1 MNYRDTKELERLKDL
16 MQKHQME
23 EDKGGEAL
31 TYINAYVIEN
41 LCSELLDKLN
51 TNATTSPLGSIVL
64 SVETL
69 NHRRELAKKAT
80 PGPWNVVNQYGFSTA
95 VINENGDVAV
105 DDGSASGEYTEK
117 ASLENLH
124 HIAANDP
131 KVTIATIEEVLRL
144 RADKERLEREADW
157 LAHKL
162 CEAVDALMPE
172 SLRIKFCVKTV
183 EEAREAAREAV
194 EEVCPQP
201 KELGEV
207 NEYVDVESE

>member
-1 MNYRDTKELERLKDL
+1 MNYRDPTELTRLKEL
-16 MQKHQME
+16 MQKYQME
-23 EDKGGEAL
+23 EDKGNEAL
-31 TYINAYVIEN
+31 TYINPYVIEN
-41 LCSELLDKLN
+41 LCSELLAMLN
-51 TNATTSPLGSIVL
+51 ADINTPPACSVDL
-64 SVETL
+64 STEAL
-69 NHRRELAKKAT
+69 QKRRELAQKAT

-95 VINENGDVAV
+95 VINEKGDVAV

-131 KVTIATIEEVLRL
+131 KVTIATIEEILRL

-194 EEVCPQP
+194 EEG
-201 KELGEV
+201 K
-207 NEYVDVESE
+207 

>member
-1 MNYRDTKELERLKDL
+1 MLNADINTPPACSVDL
-16 MQKHQME
+16 ST
-23 EDKGGEAL
+23 EAL
-31 TYINAYVIEN
+31 Q
-41 LCSELLDKLN
+41 K
-51 TNATTSPLGSIVL
+51 
-64 SVETL
+64 
-69 NHRRELAKKAT
+69 RRELAQKAT

-95 VINENGDVAV
+95 VINEKGDVAV
-105 DDGSASGEYTEK
+105 DDGSASGEYAEK
-117 ASLENLH
+117 ASLETLR

-131 KVTIATIEEVLRL
+131 KVTIATIEEILRL

-194 EEVCPQP
+194 E
-201 KELGEV
+201 
-207 NEYVDVESE
+207 